1 MGVAQLAGRRDGLA
15 AGLALVAVTTAA
27 GALLPIVTRYGATHI
42 DPLLFCSGSAIVAA
56 ACALPLMRTADGF
69 AALFDRRY
77 RWRLMAISLVGTF
90 GPSLIMVYGMRR
102 VSAVTG
108 VLLLQIEPIYSLVI
122 ATVVVGE
129 APSLRQVIATGVILA
144 GVFSVFWGG
153 AGLEISGPAIMV
165 ALTPLMWQM
174 SHAVTLRVMPPL
186 SPISV
191 TAARNFYA
199 AILLAAF
206 LLAINPAA
214 LGQLSEFQVVGTIL
228 TTGAVVY
235 FLGTLTWYGAI
246 SRLSLSWT
254 TALVVPGVPVLS
266 VAFAAALLGER
277 AAMRQFV
284 AIGIAM
290 AGILGLLLGSDPSRP
305 GAAAIDAIEIPAP
318 PGA

>member
-1 MGVAQLAGRRDGLA
+1 
-15 AGLALVAVTTAA
+15 
-27 GALLPIVTRYGATHI
+27 
-42 DPLLFCSGSAIVAA
+42 
-56 ACALPLMRTADGF
+56 
-69 AALFDRRY
+69 
-77 RWRLMAISLVGTF
+77 
-90 GPSLIMVYGMRR
+90 
-102 VSAVTG
+102 
-108 VLLLQIEPIYSLVI
+108 
-122 ATVVVGE
+122 
-129 APSLRQVIATGVILA
+129 
-144 GVFSVFWGG
+144 
-153 AGLEISGPAIMV
+153 MV